1 MEQIT
6 VATRLILVTY
16 GAYDS
21 STRRSVHSS
30 PRTSTIII
38 HYGLDIEGKRMDNSV
53 REIRAR

>member
-38 HYGLDIEGKRMDNSV
+38 HYGLDIDFEGKRMDNSV
-53 REIRAR
+53 RAR